1 MSRRSARLLNVG
13 YYDQSSDDEISG
25 SMVSY
30 KESPVPRVFNK
41 RKPRTGGHKGI
52 QKPNQPIK
60 VMAPTVR
67 AVQRRQTFLSPTVA
81 PSVAPVPLAPAASVA
96 LQPSMSS
103 SSIGFT
109 RIDSSGYCSDSEE
122 PLRVKTRSNRRLSSG
137 IGTRT
142 SASASCSRS
151 CFPTGLPS
159 WFVIFLFLLPVL
171 LTFLFVFPTVFPT
184 MNLNLPMNRP
194 TQPDSPPDL
203 TSKATYGTSIMD
215 SALEDK
221 MDNIQR
227 EIEILKQKAHQ
238 HRGISQMVQRLNI
251 DMRGVRSEMNNV
263 RGKGNSVSIAVS
275 TAGERLAQDAAEFGS
290 KMADLQEE
298 QSITTQRVRAL
309 EDTSDTLQQ
318 QVTTIQ
324 NQPPPAPTPEN
335 IHLTPDFKEAM
346 EKWLRD
352 QLAQDE
358 RWDMK
363 RVIRIAVRPLADR
376 LPDFALESQ
385 GGSIVTSRCSE
396 TYHTRSACVS
406 FLGIP
411 LWYPE
416 ETPRTVIQGQQVLPG
431 KCWPFPGA
439 QGTMTIALSHP
450 IHVTHVSL
458 EHLSTA
464 VSPNGR
470 IDSAPKDFAVYGMS
484 TVSEEGTLLGMF
496 TYDQAGDPLQTF
508 KLPNPTAVYRYV
520 ELHVLS
526 NWGHQDYTCVYR
538 FRVHGKM
545 ASF

>member
-30 KESPVPRVFNK
+30 KESPVPRLFNK

-52 QKPNQPIK
+52 QKPNQPIN
-60 VMAPTVR
+60 VWPL
-67 AVQRRQTFLSPTVA
+67 F
-81 PSVAPVPLAPAASVA
+81 PLAPAASVA

-103 SSIGFT
+103 SSIGYT

-171 LTFLFVFPTVFPT
+171 LTFP
-184 MNLNLPMNRP
+184 
-194 TQPDSPPDL
+194 
-203 TSKATYGTSIMD
+203 
-215 SALEDK
+215 LEDK

-363 RVIRIAVRPLADR
+363 RVIKDCSRPLADR

-416 ETPRTVIQGQQVLPG
+416 ETPRTVIQVLPG

-470 IDSAPKDFAVYGMS
+470 IDSAPKDFAVY
-484 TVSEEGTLLGMF
+484 
-496 TYDQAGDPLQTF
+496 
-508 KLPNPTAVYRYV
+508 NPTAVYRYV

>member
-1 MSRRSARLLNVG
+1 MSRRSARLLNGG
-13 YYDQSSDDEISG
+13 YYDQSSDDESSG
-25 SMVSY
+25 SIVSY

-41 RKPRTGGHKGI
+41 RKMRTGGHKGI
-52 QKPNQPIK
+52 QNPNRPINGDELIGM
-60 VMAPTVR
+60 VPTVR
-67 AVQRRQTFLSPTVA
+67 AVQRRQTFLSPTV
-81 PSVAPVPLAPAASVA
+81 VPVPVTPAASVA

-122 PLRVKTRSNRRLSSG
+122 PLKAKPCSSR
-137 IGTRT
+137 IGTR
-142 SASASCSRS
+142 ASASCSWS

-159 WFVIFLFLLPVL
+159 WFVIFLLPVL
-171 LTFLFVFPTVFPT
+171 LTFLFVFPIVFPT

-194 TQPDSPPDL
+194 TQPDSPLDL
-203 TSKATYGTSIMD
+203 TPKATYGSPIMD
-215 SALEDK
+215 SALKNK
-221 MDNIQR
+221 MDTIQR
-227 EIEILKQKAHQ
+227 ELEILKQKAHQ
-238 HRGISQMVQRLNI
+238 HQGISQQMVQRLNI
-251 DMRGVRSEMNNV
+251 DMRGVRSEINNV
-263 RGKGNSVSIAVS
+263 REKVNSVSISVS
-275 TAGERLAQDAAEFGS
+275 AAGERLAQDAAEFSS
-290 KMADLQEE
+290 KMSDFQEE
-298 QSITTQRVRAL
+298 QSITTQLVRAL

-318 QVTTIQ
+318 QVTSIQ
-324 NQPPPAPTPEN
+324 NHPPPAPTPEN
-335 IHLTPDFKEAM
+335 LHMTPAFKEAM
-346 EKWLRD
+346 EKWLSDR
-352 QLAQDE
+352 LAQNE

-363 RVIRIAVRPLADR
+363 QLIKDCSRPLADR

-396 TYHTRSACVS
+396 TYQTRSACVS

-411 LWYPE
+411 LWYPA

-450 IHVTHVSL
+450 IHVTHISL

-484 TVSEEGTLLGMF
+484 TVGEEGSLLGMF

-508 KLPNPTAVYRYV
+508 ELPNPTAVYRYV

-545 ASF
+545 SFF

>member
-171 LTFLFVFPTVFPT
+171 LTFP
-184 MNLNLPMNRP
+184 
-194 TQPDSPPDL
+194 
-203 TSKATYGTSIMD
+203 
-215 SALEDK
+215 LEDK

-275 TAGERLAQDAAEFGS
+275 TAGEQ
-290 KMADLQEE
+290 
-298 QSITTQRVRAL
+298 
-309 EDTSDTLQQ
+309 
-318 QVTTIQ
+318 
-324 NQPPPAPTPEN
+324 
-335 IHLTPDFKEAM
+335 AM

-363 RVIRIAVRPLADR
+363 RVIKDCSRPLADR

-416 ETPRTVIQGQQVLPG
+416 ETPRTVIQG
-431 KCWPFPGA
+431 
-439 QGTMTIALSHP
+439 TMTIALSHP

-464 VSPNGR
+464 VSPNER
-470 IDSAPKDFAVYGMS
+470 IDSAPKDFAVY
-484 TVSEEGTLLGMF
+484 
-496 TYDQAGDPLQTF
+496 
-508 KLPNPTAVYRYV
+508 NPTAVYRYV

>member
-30 KESPVPRVFNK
+30 KESPVPRLFNK

-52 QKPNQPIK
+52 QKPNQPIN
-60 VMAPTVR
+60 VTAPTVR

-103 SSIGFT
+103 SSIGYT

-203 TSKATYGTSIMD
+203 TSKATYGTSIVD

-318 QVTTIQ
+318 Q
-324 NQPPPAPTPEN
+324 
-335 IHLTPDFKEAM
+335 
-346 EKWLRD
+346 
-352 QLAQDE
+352 DE

-363 RVIRIAVRPLADR
+363 RVIKDCSRPLADR

-411 LWYPE
+411 LWYPA
-416 ETPRTVIQGQQVLPG
+416 ETPPDCHPG
-431 KCWPFPGA
+431 
-439 QGTMTIALSHP
+439 
-450 IHVTHVSL
+450 
-458 EHLSTA
+458 
-464 VSPNGR
+464 
-470 IDSAPKDFAVYGMS
+470 
-484 TVSEEGTLLGMF
+484 
-496 TYDQAGDPLQTF
+496 
-508 KLPNPTAVYRYV
+508 
-520 ELHVLS
+520 
-526 NWGHQDYTCVYR
+526 
-538 FRVHGKM
+538 
-545 ASF
+545 